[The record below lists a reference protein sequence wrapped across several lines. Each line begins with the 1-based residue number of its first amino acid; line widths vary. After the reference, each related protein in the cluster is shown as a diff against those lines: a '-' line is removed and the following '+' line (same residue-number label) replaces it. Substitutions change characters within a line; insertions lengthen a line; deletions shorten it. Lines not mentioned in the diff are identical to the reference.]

1 MIGAIIGDI
10 VGSRFEFH
18 NILSRQFDFLTEDC
32 SFTDDTV
39 MTCAVA
45 QALMDSREDFSD
57 LSEKAVAA
65 MQRIGR
71 QFPNCGYGARFIH
84 WMFSDHPR
92 PYNSFGNGSAMRIS
106 PVGFAARDVEE
117 AKRLSAAVTCVS
129 HNHPEGMKGAEA
141 TAVAI
146 VMARQGKS
154 KEEIRTAMEE
164 YYDLTATV
172 DDYRTG
178 WQGHG
183 REICQVSLPQAL
195 TCFLEGDSYE
205 DVIRNCISIGGDS
218 DTIAAIAGGI
228 AEAFYGIPDDIS
240 ARVWDYLP
248 PVLADIC
255 RDFASWAKERNGA
268 QLSSGC
274 ADLVKT

>member
-18 NILSRQFDFLTEDC
+18 NYLSKQFDFLTDNC
-32 SFTDDTV
+32 SFTDDSV

-45 QALMDSREDFSD
+45 QALMDSKEDYSD
-57 LSEKAVAA
+57 LQEKTVAA

-71 QFPNCGYGARFIH
+71 QFPYCGYGARFVN
-84 WMFSDHPR
+84 WMFSDDPQ
-92 PYNSFGNGSAMRIS
+92 PYNSYGNGSAMRVS
-106 PVGFAARDVEE
+106 PVGFAARDVDE
-117 AKRLSAAVTCVS
+117 AKKLAAAVTRVS

-154 KEEIRTAMEE
+154 KGEIRAAMEE
-164 YYDLTATV
+164 YYDLTTTV
-172 DDYRTG
+172 DEYRIG
-178 WQGHG
+178 WHGHG

-195 TCFLEGDSYE
+195 ACFFEGESYE

-218 DTIAAIAGGI
+218 DTLGAIAGGI
-228 AEAFYGIPDDIS
+228 AEAFYGIPDDI
-240 ARVWDYLP
+240 RDQVWDYLP
-248 PVLADIC
+248 PVLSKVC
-255 RDFASWAKERNGA
+255 KDFDAWVKERN
-268 QLSSGC
+268 
-274 ADLVKT
+274 

>member
-18 NILSRQFDFLTEDC
+18 NHLSKEFEFLTRSCE
-32 SFTDDTV
+32 FTDDTV

-45 QALMDSREDFSD
+45 QALMDSKENFSD
-57 LSEKAVAA
+57 LSEKTIAA

-71 QFPNCGYGARFIH
+71 QFPNCGHGARFIN
-84 WMFSDHPR
+84 WMFSDNPQ
-92 PYNSFGNGSAMRIS
+92 PYNSCGNGSGMRIS

-117 AKRLSAAVTCVS
+117 AKKLSAAVTRVS
-129 HNHPEGMKGAEA
+129 HNHPEGMKGEEA

-154 KEEIRTAMEE
+154 KEEIRTVMEE
-164 YYDLTATV
+164 YYDLSTTV
-172 DDYRTG
+172 DQYRNE

-183 REICQVSLPQAL
+183 KEICQVSLPQAL
-195 TCFLEGDSYE
+195 ACFFEGESYE
-205 DVIRNCISIGGDS
+205 DVIRNCISIGGDT

-228 AEAFYGIPDDIS
+228 AEAYYGVPEEDQIK
-240 ARVWDYLP
+240 AERYLP
-248 PVLADIC
+248 PVLMQIVL
-255 RDFASWAKERNGA
+255 DFQEWVQEE
-268 QLSSGC
+268 
-274 ADLVKT
+274 

>member
-1 MIGAIIGDI
+1 MIGAVIGDV

-18 NILSRQFDFLTEDC
+18 NYLSKEFDFLSPGCE
-32 SFTDDTV
+32 FTDDTV

-57 LSEKAVAA
+57 LQEKTIAA
-65 MQRIGR
+65 MQLIGR
-71 QFPNCGYGARFIH
+71 QFPNCGYGARFIR
-84 WMFSDHPR
+84 WMFSNDPK

-106 PVGFAARDVEE
+106 PVGFAARDADE
-117 AKRLSAAVTCVS
+117 AKKLSAAVTCVT

-154 KEEIRTAMEE
+154 KEEIRTVMEG
-164 YYDLTATV
+164 YYDLSATV
-172 DDYRTG
+172 DEYRLH
-178 WQGHG
+178 WNGHG

-195 TCFLEGDSYE
+195 VCFFEGESYE

-218 DTIAAIAGGI
+218 DTLAAIAGGI
-228 AEAFYGIPDDIS
+228 AEAYYGIPDEIRDQI
-240 ARVWDYLP
+240 WDYLP
-248 PVLADIC
+248 PVLSGVC
-255 RDFASWAKERNGA
+255 RKFDAWRKSRG
-268 QLSSGC
+268 
-274 ADLVKT
+274 

>member
-18 NILSRQFDFLTEDC
+18 NHLSKEFEFYHPSCE
-32 SFTDDTV
+32 FTDDTV

-45 QALMDSREDFSD
+45 QALMDCKTDYSD
-57 LSEKAVAA
+57 LSEKTVEA

-71 QFPNCGYGARFIH
+71 QFPDCGYGARFYH
-84 WMFSDHPR
+84 WMFSDDPQ
-92 PYNSFGNGSAMRIS
+92 PYNSFGNGSAMRVS
-106 PVGFAARDVEE
+106 PVGFAAHDVEE
-117 AKRLSAAVTCVS
+117 AKKLSAAVTCIS

-141 TAVAI
+141 TSVAI

-154 KEEIRTAMEE
+154 KEEIRTAMEA
-164 YYDLTATV
+164 YYDLGTSV
-172 DDYRTG
+172 EEYRTQ

-195 TCFLEGDSYE
+195 VCFFEGESFE

-228 AEAFYGIPDDIS
+228 AEAYYGIPEKYQIKAERFLS
-240 ARVWDYLP
+240 
-248 PVLADIC
+248 PVLMQIVL
-255 RDFASWAKERNGA
+255 DFRQWVSKATA
-268 QLSSGC
+268 
-274 ADLVKT
+274 